1 MMSQVSV
8 SKIDMIHIL
17 RVYMSS

>member
-1 MMSQVSV
+1 MSQVSV